1 MCSDRN
7 DRGKCC
13 RYINAFVA
21 VSIAQYANATSNL
34 GVPLDLS
41 DICLHS
47 ISQTMELYGVPRNA
61 TAFCGFG
68 TKIPVNYD
76 CRGRTTVTQ
85 MLQSPQFA
93 NVTENCKLPLSRE
106 TDCRKCINAGM
117 LYLHHVVG
125 AEDNMTL
132 STCRDATFAAL
143 ASQLDNVSAI
153 EIASCFFQVRR
164 LNIPPGLHNFE
175 RKWGILISDEV
186 VCMCSSNY
194 LCFPSFNFGL
204 LSESIFD
211 IWCLESLHKKSYSV
225 F

>member
-1 MCSDRN
+1 MEVTTQAFLLMGLFAFLGMQVHLAVADCPLDLSGSNFTLVASMCSDRN

-106 TDCRKCINAGM
+106 TDCR
-117 LYLHHVVG
+117 
-125 AEDNMTL
+125 
-132 STCRDATFAAL
+132 
-143 ASQLDNVSAI
+143 
-153 EIASCFFQVRR
+153 
-164 LNIPPGLHNFE
+164 
-175 RKWGILISDEV
+175 
-186 VCMCSSNY
+186 
-194 LCFPSFNFGL
+194 
-204 LSESIFD
+204 
-211 IWCLESLHKKSYSV
+211 
-225 F
+225 